1 MINNRVKYNITMP
14 EKHTP
19 VSEQTGSQNTI
30 NTEPDSPNPHIT
42 STTFTE
48 DCISDIGNLIENS
61 RRHVENQINITIVYT
76 YWLIGKR
83 IKLQE
88 LKGENRAEYGQEL
101 LKNLSKTLTTRYGR
115 GFSVQSLYNYRQFY
129 ETFNH
134 PEKFSTV
141 WRILT
146 WSHYKLIMRVASEKA
161 RDWYCNETA
170 KEAWDV
176 RTLNRNISTQYFE
189 RLIASQIKEPIT
201 QEMKEKTAL
210 FQDNKLEFIKNPY
223 VLEFLNLPENSGYLE
238 KELEQTI
245 IDSLQKFL
253 LEMGRGFAFVQRQK
267 LIRTETD
274 DFYIDL
280 VFYNYI
286 LKCFVLID
294 LKIGKLSHRD
304 VGQMDMYVRM
314 FDDLI
319 KEPADNPTI
328 GILLCSDTDKT
339 IAKYSVLND
348 SCQIFATKYL
358 TMLPTEE
365 ELKHEI
371 ERQMEIFRETHT
383 IHTSQNNN

>member
-1 MINNRVKYNITMP
+1 MYIYQHTMSEENKILNLQNMKENI
-14 EKHTP
+14 ELID
-19 VSEQTGSQNTI
+19 SEI
-30 NTEPDSPNPHIT
+30 LHE
-42 STTFTE
+42 TFTE
-48 DCISDIGNLIENS
+48 DYIYDVGKLVEKS
-61 RRHVENQINITIVYT
+61 RRYVENRINITIVYT

-83 IKLQE
+83 IKIQQQ
-88 LKGENRAEYGQEL
+88 KGEGRAEYGQEV
-101 LKNLSKTLTTRYGR
+101 LKTLSKVLTEKYGR
-115 GFSVQSLYNYRQFY
+115 GFSTQSLYNYRQFY
-129 ETFNH
+129 DTFND

-146 WSHYKLIMRVASEKA
+146 WSHYKLIMRVPSEKA
-161 RDWYCNETA
+161 REWYCNETV
-170 KEAWDV
+170 KESWDV

-189 RLIASQIKEPIT
+189 RLLASQAKEPVIA
-201 QEMKEKTAL
+201 EMKEKTAV
-210 FQDNKLEFIKNPY
+210 FQDNRLEFIKNPY

-238 KELEQTI
+238 KELEQSI

-267 LIRTETD
+267 LIRTETE

-280 VFYNYI
+280 VFYNYV

-294 LKIGKLSHRD
+294 LKLGKLTHKD

-314 FDDLI
+314 YDDLI
-319 KEPADNPTI
+319 RDSNDNPTL

-348 SCQIFATKYL
+348 SKQLFASKYI

-365 ELKHEI
+365 ELTHEI
-371 ERQMEIFRETHT
+371 ERQMEIFRDSH
-383 IHTSQNNN
+383 SL

>member
-1 MINNRVKYNITMP
+1 MSEETKIPNHPEIKQNIELINSDILP
-14 EKHTP
+14 E
-19 VSEQTGSQNTI
+19 
-30 NTEPDSPNPHIT
+30 
-42 STTFTE
+42 TFTE
-48 DCISDIGNLIENS
+48 DYVYDVGKLVEKSRRYIEN
-61 RRHVENQINITIVYT
+61 RINTTIVYT

-83 IKLQE
+83 IKIQQQ
-88 LKGENRAEYGQEL
+88 KGEDRAEYGQEV
-101 LKNLSKTLTTRYGR
+101 LKTLSKALTEKYGR
-115 GFSVQSLYNYRQFY
+115 GFSTQSLYNYRQFY
-129 ETFNH
+129 DTFND

-146 WSHYKLIMRVASEKA
+146 WSHYKLIMRITSEKA
-161 RDWYCNETA
+161 REWYCNETV
-170 KEAWDV
+170 KESWDV

-189 RLIASQIKEPIT
+189 RLLASQAKEPVIA
-201 QEMKEKTAL
+201 EMKEKTAA
-210 FQDNKLEFIKNPY
+210 FQDDKLEFIKNPY
-223 VLEFLNLPENSGYLE
+223 VLEFLNLPENKGYLE
-238 KELEQTI
+238 KELEQSI

-294 LKIGKLSHRD
+294 LKLGKLTHKD

-314 FDDLI
+314 YDDLI
-319 KEPADNPTI
+319 KKSDDNPTL

-348 SCQIFATKYL
+348 SKQVFASKYI

-365 ELKHEI
+365 ELTHEI
-371 ERQMEIFRETHT
+371 ERQMEIFRETHPMQ
-383 IHTSQNNN
+383 S